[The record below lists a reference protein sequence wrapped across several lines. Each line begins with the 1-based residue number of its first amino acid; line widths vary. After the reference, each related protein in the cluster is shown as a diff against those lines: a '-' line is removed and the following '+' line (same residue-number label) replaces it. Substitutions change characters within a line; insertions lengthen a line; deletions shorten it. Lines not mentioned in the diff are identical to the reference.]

1 MRLFATIES
10 SLADAAIAPRAEVRQ
25 DGAVRDEIGAA
36 EFRQIRWV
44 TDPLGDRSAGCLP
57 ALVSAGATVAASIAQ
72 AKAPSI

>member
-25 DGAVRDEIGAA
+25 DGVVRDEIGAA

-44 TDPLGDRSAGCLP
+44 TDPLGVCRRS
-57 ALVSAGATVAASIAQ
+57 
-72 AKAPSI
+72 

>member
-44 TDPLGDRSAGCLP
+44 TDPLGVCRRS
-57 ALVSAGATVAASIAQ
+57 
-72 AKAPSI
+72 